1 MALPTSP
8 TNQST
13 NGGSTYG
20 LPEIVSARASAV
32 VGKTNFVA
40 QNTTGG
46 AVTCNLATD
55 TLIYSPEGTV
65 WDDTQSCWVP
75 SYMLNLGPTP
85 RK

>member
-8 TNQST
+8 TNLST

-20 LPEIVSARASAV
+20 YPSLNTTAGIVPVTAFT
-32 VGKTNFVA
+32 GA

-55 TLIYSPEGTV
+55 TLIYLPEGGV
-65 WDDTQSCWVP
+65 WDDTQSAWIP
-75 SYMLNLGPTP
+75 SYMLQLGPTP
-85 RK
+85 RR